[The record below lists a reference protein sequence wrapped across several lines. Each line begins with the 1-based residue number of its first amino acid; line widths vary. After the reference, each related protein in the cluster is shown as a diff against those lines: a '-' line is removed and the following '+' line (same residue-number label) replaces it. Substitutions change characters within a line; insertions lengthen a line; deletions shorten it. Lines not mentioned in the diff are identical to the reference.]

1 MENDLIFLNMN
12 EKDENLEIRRFVGC
26 CHYMSSHGSENR
38 KLSPFLGLQR
48 PPNVDLIL
56 DWWRRI
62 ENL

>member
-38 KLSPFLGLQR
+38 KLSPFLVCSSALSRGMISLGISYS
-48 PPNVDLIL
+48 VM
-56 DWWRRI
+56 
-62 ENL
+62 